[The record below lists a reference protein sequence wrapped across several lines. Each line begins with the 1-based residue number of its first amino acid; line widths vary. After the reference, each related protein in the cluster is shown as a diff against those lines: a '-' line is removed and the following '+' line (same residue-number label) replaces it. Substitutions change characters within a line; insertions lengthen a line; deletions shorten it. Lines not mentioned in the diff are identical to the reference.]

1 MCGSR
6 FSIISSSSFLVAM
19 VMFAEAGAV
28 ASGVPSSPSGPSLF
42 PEPCSSSTSRSIS
55 GRGVL
60 QKWKE
65 LYNSWSRGAESCA
78 LAPTSNRE
86 ADLQVPGFLSSS
98 LLAASWWGSEDKG
111 QGNELSP
118 GGFLGLSAPMSGSS
132 APSSLTLELKTV
144 GSVGTSSSLICASSG
159 TSSPLVL
166 LLCYLG
172 KRKWKYKNN
181 YWKKK
186 KQWKILHKAF
196 RQVLKMTNYPHKFSS
211 LFRLLIMLLFP
222 SVVLCS
228 EM

>member
-78 LAPTSNRE
+78 LAPTPNWE

-118 GGFLGLSAPMSGSS
+118 GGFLGLLAPMSGSS

-159 TSSPLVL
+159 TSSSLVL

-172 KRKWKYKNN
+172 KRKWKYKNTLSL
-181 YWKKK
+181 KKTMK
-186 KQWKILHKAF
+186 D
-196 RQVLKMTNYPHKFSS
+196 TT
-211 LFRLLIMLLFP
+211 
-222 SVVLCS
+222 
-228 EM
+228 